1 MSDRDDI
8 NDVNGATDPIV
19 PIDFTPNSEESK
31 AFSYQFTWAHVFV
44 ATFLL
49 VSVTAAWF
57 VVTARSVFVEV
68 DPVSAEISIDN
79 GTSLKLGQRYLMRS
93 GSYQVTLRNEGYH
106 DTVTRILVSEE
117 QSQTHPFI
125 MRRLAGIISFSSGNP
140 SHARVQIDGVDIG
153 QTPLVEVA
161 VEAGEH
167 HLSISKDRY
176 LDYGEVITI
185 EGRSVVQAYEANLEP
200 AWATVSLTT
209 SPDGADVLVDGE
221 LIGSTPIN
229 AEILQGQRDL
239 VLKLVGHKA
248 WQEEFDILPGQDFSV
263 PLVELEPADGLLF
276 IQSDPAAASVTI
288 GGEFKGLTPLE
299 VALSPEQ
306 SHELTFFKNGYHSN
320 TFSIRTK
327 ANEERDINI
336 ALDPVRTTVNVIS
349 RPQDAELYVDGE
361 FRGLANQTIELMAAS
376 QHIEIRKAGFVPYST
391 EFTSRPGLDQ
401 LIKVTLKSLEQ
412 ARLEQIKPVISSAA
426 GQTLKLFYPGAFT
439 MGASR
444 REAGRRPN
452 ENLRDI
458 KLQRPFYLALQ
469 EVTNAQY
476 RLFNE
481 EHSSGTLQGLTL
493 DNEAQ
498 PVVRITWAQAALFC
512 NWLSDQESLPHF
524 YQVDGEDVVGF
535 NPESFGYRLP
545 TEAEWAWAA
554 RTDGSGRQLKYS
566 WGDQLPPAEN
576 AGNFAD
582 ISAQPYLGEILFNY
596 NDGYLATAPVASFK
610 PNQYGLYDMAGNVSE
625 WVHDYYG
632 AVGIGSGVEVDPL
645 GPLQGQFYTI
655 RGSSWAHGSV
665 TELRLSFRDFGEEGR
680 DDAGFRIARYLED

>member
-1 MSDRDDI
+1 MGDGDDI
-8 NDVNGATDPIV
+8 NDVNRATDPII

-31 AFSYQFTWAHVFV
+31 AFSYKFKWAHVFV

-49 VSVTAAWF
+49 ISVTAAWF
-57 VVTARSVFVEV
+57 VLTARSVFVEV
-68 DPVSAEISIDN
+68 DPVTAKINIDN
-79 GTSLKLGQRYLMRS
+79 GASFKLGQRYLMRT
-93 GSYQVTLRNEGYH
+93 GSYQVTLQNEGYH
-106 DTVTRILVSEE
+106 DVVTRLLVSAE
-117 QSQTHPFI
+117 QSQTHPFS
-125 MRRLAGIISFSSGNP
+125 MRKLPGIISFSSG
-140 SHARVQIDGVDIG
+140 SLKDARVRIDGVDIG
-153 QTPLVEVA
+153 QTPVVDIA
-161 VEAGEH
+161 VEPGEH
-167 HLSISKDRY
+167 QLSISKDRY

-209 SPDGADVLVDGE
+209 SPSGADVLVDGE

-248 WQEEFDILPGQDFSV
+248 WQEELDVLAGEDFSV

-276 IQSDPAAASVTI
+276 IQSNPTAASVII

-306 SHELTFFKNGYHSN
+306 SHELAFFKNGYHSN
-320 TFSIRTK
+320 TLSIRTK
-327 ANEERDINI
+327 ANEERDIDI
-336 ALDPVRTTVNVIS
+336 ALDPILTTVSIVS
-349 RPQDAELYVDGE
+349 QPEDAELYVDGE
-361 FRGLANQTIELMAAS
+361 FRGLANQTIELMTAS
-376 QHIEIRKAGFVPYST
+376 QQIEIRKAGFVPYST

-401 LIKVTLKSLEQ
+401 VINVALKSLEQ
-412 ARLEQIKPVISSAA
+412 ARLEQIKPIISSAA

-458 KLQRPFYLALQ
+458 KLERPFYLGLQ

-481 EHSSGTLQGLTL
+481 EHSSGTLEGLTL

-498 PVVRITWAQAALFC
+498 PVVRVTWTQAALFC
-512 NWLSDQESLPHF
+512 NWLSDQESLPRF
-524 YQVDGEDVVGF
+524 YQVSGGDVVGF
-535 NPESFGYRLP
+535 NPESIGYRLP

-554 RTDGSGRQLKYS
+554 RTDGSGNQLKYS

-576 AGNFAD
+576 SGNFAD
-582 ISAQPYLGEILFNY
+582 ISAQTYLGEILFNY
-596 NDGYLATAPVASFK
+596 NDGYLATAPVASFN

-632 AVGIGSGVEVDPL
+632 SVGIGSGVEVDPL
-645 GPLQGQFYTI
+645 GPLEGRFYTI
-655 RGSSWAHGSV
+655 RGSSWAHGLV
-665 TELRLSFRDFGEEGR
+665 TELRLSFRDFGEELR
-680 DDAGFRIARYLED
+680 DDVGFRIARYLED